1 MRNLKN
7 DTIYLQNRKRLIDI
21 ENKLWLLK
29 GKGRGREINQEFGIS
44 RCKLMYMKQI
54 NNNILLYNT
63 EYYIQYFVIN
73 YNGKESEKDYMYS

>member
-29 GKGRGREINQEFGIS
+29 GKGRGREIN
-44 RCKLMYMKQI
+44 
-54 NNNILLYNT
+54 
-63 EYYIQYFVIN
+63 
-73 YNGKESEKDYMYS
+73 